1 VSTACKFFFSSEK
14 KNLQHVPRKK
24 KFATDARNQK
34 RATKNYATKKCKFL
48 SRAFFCVSCVH
59 YPKYGTYAFRKYV
72 VINSWPTQKNAK
84 KRAVFKK
91 CKKRDFSW
99 KRRGVWGTIF
109 ARFSKFARRIQSSQ
123 KRPAEPFFAQKQLF
137 FKKTEKNA
145 KNGPLNP
152 PSFLINKIRDF
163 FEIVKSLLS
172 HRKKITHR
180 FCPRKSF
187 AFFDF

>member
-1 VSTACKFFFSSEK
+1 MWNMHLCYSEK
-14 KNLQHVPRKK
+14 S
-24 KFATDARNQK
+24 
-34 RATKNYATKKCKFL
+34 TKNYATQKWKKVGC
-48 SRAFFCVSCVH
+48 AFFCVICVH
-59 YPKYGTYAFRKYV
+59 YPIYWSYAFRNYV
-72 VINSWPTQKNAK
+72 VINSWRGQKNAK

-109 ARFSKFARRIQSSQ
+109 DRFSKNARRFQSSQ

-137 FKKTEKNA
+137 FEKTEKNA

-187 AFFDF
+187 AFFHF